1 MSTASFIASQRT
13 DHAIPCALAC
23 RALGVPPSTFYAQLN
38 HTPSPYAAAAGPR
51 STPRSP
57 RASEPRAGP
66 TGPPRVL
73 ADLRAEGWRVSKKTV
88 EASMARQGL
97 QGRRPRRRRGLT
109 RPDQSARPAPDLP
122 GRDFSADGVDRK
134 WVGDFKQIH
143 TGEGPVFLATVE
155 DLFSRR
161 LLGFALSDCHPTA
174 ELAQAAINMAVA
186 ARGGDVAGVIFHT
199 DKGAQYTSGAFVSAC
214 ARARDPPVHGPGRL
228 RPGQRR
234 GRVVLL
240 NPATRTALKA
250 PLPHPPRGP
259 PRRRRLDRP
268 VVQPAPPPLQR
279 RHARADRVRTR
290 QRGINQPSKKRGEAH
305 IVPFGAPNPDG
316 GYDDYLALGVR
327 VKGTDGW
334 WHGDRGIPK
343 EGVEIYWIG
352 QSREYCTLP
361 GPRLLPRPGPLPL
374 ATHSGRLPILGG
386 RPGPRDGD
394 RRRRMVFPTGRLHR
408 VGYSP
413 LRRRLLR

>member
-38 HTPSPYAAAAGPR
+38 HTP
-51 STPRSP
+51 
-57 RASEPRAGP
+57 GP
-66 TGPPRVL
+66 TRRRRAEIDAAVAASFGASGGTYGSPRVL

-97 QGRRPRRRRGLT
+97 QGRSPRRRRGLT
-109 RPDQSARPAPDLP
+109 RPDQSARPAPDLL

-199 DKGAQYTSGAFVSAC
+199 DKGAQYTSAAFAAAC
-214 ARARDPPVHGPGRL
+214 ARLGIRQSMGRAGCALDNAAAESFFSTLQHERLSRRRYPTRLEARRDVAAWID
-228 RPGQRR
+228 QWY
-234 GRVVLL
+234 
-240 NPATRTALKA
+240 N
-250 PLPHPPRGP
+250 
-259 PRRRRLDRP
+259 RRRRHSSADML
-268 VVQPAPPPLQR
+268 AP
-279 RHARADRVRTR
+279 
-290 QRGINQPSKKRGEAH
+290 I
-305 IVPFGAPNPDG
+305 
-316 GYDDYLALGVR
+316 
-327 VKGTDGW
+327 
-334 WHGDRGIPK
+334 
-343 EGVEIYWIG
+343 
-352 QSREYCTLP
+352 EYEQ
-361 GPRLLPRPGPLPL
+361 
-374 ATHSGRLPILGG
+374 ANAA
-386 RPGPRDGD
+386 
-394 RRRRMVFPTGRLHR
+394 
-408 VGYSP
+408 
-413 LRRRLLR
+413 